1 VNPAPGGSLQ
11 EGKGPEVIDIVRDY
25 TAICRGTTRATTNR
39 VLGAAS
45 SSVLWASTGGNP
57 ERLGIHPEEEV
68 GLVAAVAQA
77 PRNLVTHVHG
87 EVDRLVER
95 LGLVSEAEI
104 RSLRQQV
111 QRLER
116 HIGDIRGDR

>member
-1 VNPAPGGSLQ
+1 
-11 EGKGPEVIDIVRDY
+11 
-25 TAICRGTTRATTNR
+25 
-39 VLGAAS
+39 
-45 SSVLWASTGGNP
+45 
-57 ERLGIHPEEEV
+57 
-68 GLVAAVAQA
+68 LVAAVAQA